1 MAKHIIPCEL
11 TVEDKAFTNADKQLV
26 EYVSI
31 IAHIGGEEI
40 HLSVKKEDR
49 SLFRILRRDYED
61 VSK

>member
-11 TVEDKAFTNADKQLV
+11 TVEDKTFTNADKQLV

-31 IAHIGGEEI
+31 TAFIGGEEV

-49 SLFRILRRDYED
+49 SLLRILRRDYDD
-61 VSK
+61 VSR